1 MGMRANLFLR
11 PTSEVLDFVFV
22 ELRRAAELLQ
32 GMNEPEV
39 LRAQEL
45 IEKSVALVAPRVDP
59 KVIAGKR
66 RVYER
71 APKLP
76 KTQAERLCAAWNL
89 LRSTVLWSVSKVSA
103 GYIPGDFLRFVLLA
117 NNLTAVTIRQSPTR
131 DSDGCERFSVLST
144 VEIPSMDVIKAIQAG
159 YTLQYCQEK
168 RIAPGQVPLSVL
180 SKSWSV
186 PTCGWSRDLAE
197 ECGRILADID
207 CADRL
212 FAFDPSRN
220 SRSPRFTSGLLRDAK
235 SICNPVTIVNRARN
249 KVTVCQ

>member
-22 ELRRAAELLQ
+22 ELRRASDLLK
-32 GMNEPEV
+32 GIEDRDV
-39 LRAQEL
+39 IRALEL
-45 IEKSVALVAPRVDP
+45 IEKSVAIVSPRVDP
-59 KVIAGKR
+59 KLIAGKR

-71 APKLP
+71 TPKLP
-76 KTQAERLCAAWNL
+76 KSQSERLCAAWNL

-103 GYIPGDFLRFVLLA
+103 GFIPIDFLRFVLLA
-117 NNLTAVTIRQSPTR
+117 NNLTATTIRQSPAR
-131 DSDGCERFSVLST
+131 DSDGCEKFSVLST
-144 VEIPSMDVIKAIQAG
+144 LELPSMDVIKAIQVG

-207 CADRL
+207 CTDRL

-235 SICNPVTIVNRARN
+235 SICNPETIVNRARN